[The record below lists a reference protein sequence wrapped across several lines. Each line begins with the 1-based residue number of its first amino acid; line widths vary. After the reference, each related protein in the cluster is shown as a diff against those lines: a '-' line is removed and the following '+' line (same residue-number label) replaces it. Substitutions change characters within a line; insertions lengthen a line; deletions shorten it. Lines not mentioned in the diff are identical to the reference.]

1 MIHRVALQAAD
12 VHGIVH
18 HAAAAVVLTGVLAH
32 VGAGKGEGIV
42 FADQAHGIVVAA
54 CPHQRDVAGNVH
66 MGRAHRDAG
75 HRVAQAADAAAMQH
89 VLLVI
94 FPEAP
99 YPLQHH
105 MGSLIADGA
114 VRRVGDDLG
123 GALDQINGFQ
133 GGGAVQHALD
143 QNGQLAQAHPAGYAF
158 AAGLR
163 VGKAHE
169 VQRHVHRAQP
179 RRRGVDAP
187 AHLPVKAVQNDL
199 GLAGM
204 FNGKSAQK
212 NSPFGSA
219 AKRQTVGHMPVQTGG
234 AQARVTRRI

>member
-1 MIHRVALQAAD
+1 MHEL
-12 VHGIVH
+12 
-18 HAAAAVVLTGVLAH
+18 L
-32 VGAGKGEGIV
+32 
-42 FADQAHGIVVAA
+42 
-54 CPHQRDVAGNVH
+54 
-66 MGRAHRDAG
+66 G
-75 HRVAQAADAAAMQH
+75 HRVLHNCHGGARSSCHALHRCYTADA
-89 VLLVI
+89 LLCRNTAKVYCGTQ
-94 FPEAP
+94 ERGGRAP
-99 YPLQHH
+99 SRDWWWSSVRDYTLATKCPHCGGRL
-105 MGSLIADGA
+105 MLSEFMSYSRDSLIRKIGQPCKRWSKSPEGSMDAIA
-114 VRRVGDDLG
+114 VSCMECGTVW
-123 GALDQINGFQ
+123 
-133 GGGAVQHALD
+133 
-143 QNGQLAQAHPAGYAF
+143 AHPAGYAF

-234 AQARVTRRI
+234 AQARGTRRI

>member
-1 MIHRVALQAAD
+1 M
-12 VHGIVH
+12 
-18 HAAAAVVLTGVLAH
+18 
-32 VGAGKGEGIV
+32 
-42 FADQAHGIVVAA
+42 
-54 CPHQRDVAGNVH
+54 
-66 MGRAHRDAG
+66 
-75 HRVAQAADAAAMQH
+75 AQAADAAAVQH
-89 VLLVI
+89 VLLVVL
-94 FPEAP
+94 PEAAH
-99 YPLQHH
+99 PLQYHVS
-105 MGSLIADGA
+105 GLVADGA

-123 GALDQINGFQ
+123 GALDQVNGFQ

-143 QNGQLAQAHPAGYAF
+143 QNGQLAQTHPAGHAF

-169 VQRHVHRAQP
+169 VQRHIHRAQP

-187 AHLPVKAVQNDL
+187 AHLPVEAVQNDL

-219 AKRQTVGHMPVQTGG
+219 AKRQAVGHRPVQTGG
-234 AQARVTRRI
+234 VEAKAHAESERGRIWAHRTEKSACRF